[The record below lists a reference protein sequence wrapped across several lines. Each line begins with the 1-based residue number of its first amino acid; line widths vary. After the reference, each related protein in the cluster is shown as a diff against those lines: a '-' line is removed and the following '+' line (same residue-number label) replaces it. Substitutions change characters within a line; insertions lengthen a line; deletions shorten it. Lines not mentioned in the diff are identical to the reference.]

1 MRSLYAHLGTTSAGS
16 LLLSSPKVKSYNT
29 AILPPVIQAVPCSLA
44 TPNWTLSNPSTST
57 EPYKTRGKLE
67 TTVTDL
73 QNELTLA
80 CQHVVVRDQIIEQAN
95 ATMVF
100 QNMGLKRMNE
110 ALYQKEEKGTA
121 DRAKLFKGKAQ
132 CLSSDEFY
140 NAVRELDEG
149 RKSKAA
155 DKEAKKLER
164 ERKKVLQA
172 ELDKEWAE
180 MKERHRKAVEAWS
193 ADCSKLVAEGVRKKD
208 LPPKPKLGKK
218 PKLPVVEDNE
228 SDEEEEEGDA

>member
-1 MRSLYAHLGTTSAGS
+1 MRSLYAHLGTTSMGS

-29 AILPPVIQAVPCSLA
+29 VILPPVVQAVLHSIA
-44 TPNWTLSNPSTST
+44 TPNWSLFTPSTST
-57 EPYKTRGKLE
+57 EPYKTR
-67 TTVTDL
+67 VTDL

-80 CQHVVVRDQIIEQAN
+80 RQHVVVRDQIIEQAN
-95 ATMVF
+95 ARMVF

-110 ALYQKEEKGTA
+110 ALYQKEEKGMA

-140 NAVRELDEG
+140 NV
-149 RKSKAA
+149 SKAA

-164 ERKKVLQA
+164 GHKKVLQA

-180 MKERHRKAVEAWS
+180 MKEQHRKAVEVWS
-193 ADCSKLVAEGVRKKD
+193 AECSKLVVKGVRKKD

-218 PKLPVVEDNE
+218 PKLLVVGNDE